1 MPATDQTTAH
11 SRRPWLILAVI
22 AMAQLMVV
30 LDATIV
36 NIALPSAQQSL
47 GFSDEAR
54 QWIVTAYALAFG
66 GLLLLGGRLG
76 DVFGRKR
83 MFTVGM
89 VGFAAA
95 SALGGF
101 AQSFGVL
108 VAARGLQGMFAALL
122 APAALSLLTTTFT
135 EPRDRAKAFGVFG
148 AIAGSGAAIGLLLG
162 GVLTEYLNWRWCL
175 YVNLLLAV
183 PAVVAAVRLL
193 PHDAERRGGRI
204 DIPGAL
210 TASLGLFALV
220 YGFSSAATHGWSAA
234 ITIGSLAAA
243 AVLLVSFVVIELR
256 VSEPLLPM
264 RVVIDRA
271 RGGSY
276 LAVAI
281 VGTGMFGVF
290 LFLTFYLQTTLHFSP
305 VESGL
310 AFLPMMATV
319 MTTAMMATTRLV
331 PRFGPR
337 PLMTIGMLVAAAA
350 MVDVHRHHAGLE
362 LRVARPARSADDGRR
377 PRPRDGAGDEHRDG
391 RRQAVRRGRRLGD
404 GQHRPADRRVGRN
417 RAAEHDRRQRG
428 DELRGRQGADA
439 GADGRRRRP
448 RLHDRLLVLSRDLR
462 RRRDRVRRTAAEQGR
477 RDRGRRRAGV
487 RALAARLR
495 RASSRTRGCDRSVPD
510 RGRTSGG
517 GRRRGS

>member
-1 MPATDQTTAH
+1 
-11 SRRPWLILAVI
+11 
-22 AMAQLMVV
+22 MAQLMVV

-95 SALGGF
+95 SALGGL
-101 AQSFGVL
+101 AESFGVL
-108 VAARGLQGMFAALL
+108 VAARGLQGVFAALL

-183 PAVVAAVRLL
+183 PAVIAAVRLL
-193 PHDAERRGGRI
+193 PHDAARRGGRI

-290 LFLTFYLQTTLHFSP
+290 LFLTFYLQTTLRFSP

-319 MTTAMMATTRLV
+319 MTTAMLATDTA
-331 PRFGPR
+331 G
-337 PLMTIGMLVAAAA
+337 AALRAA
-350 MVDVHRHHAGLE
+350 PADDDRDAGRGGGDGHVHRHHAGLE
-362 LRVARPARSADDGRR
+362 LRVARPARSAADGRR
-377 PRPRDGAGDEHRDG
+377 SRPRDGAGDEHRDG
-391 RRQAVRRGRRLGD
+391 RRRS
-404 GQHRPADRRVGRN
+404 RPT
-417 RAAEHDRRQRG
+417 RAS
-428 DELRGRQGADA
+428 
-439 GADGRRRRP
+439 RRRWSTPASRSAGRSAP
-448 RLHDRLLVLSRDLR
+448 R
-462 RRRDRVRRTAAEQGR
+462 
-477 RDRGRRRAGV
+477 
-487 RALAARLR
+487 
-495 RASSRTRGCDRSVPD
+495 C
-510 RGRTSGG
+510 
-517 GRRRGS
+517 

>member
-1 MPATDQTTAH
+1 
-11 SRRPWLILAVI
+11 
-22 AMAQLMVV
+22 
-30 LDATIV
+30 
-36 NIALPSAQQSL
+36 
-47 GFSDEAR
+47 
-54 QWIVTAYALAFG
+54 
-66 GLLLLGGRLG
+66 
-76 DVFGRKR
+76 

-95 SALGGF
+95 SALGGL
-101 AQSFGVL
+101 AESFGVL

-193 PHDAERRGGRI
+193 PHDAARRGGRI

-290 LFLTFYLQTTLHFSP
+290 LFLTFYLQTTLRFSP

-319 MTTAMMATTRLV
+319 MTTAMLATARLV

-350 MVDVHRHHAGLE
+350 MVVFTGITPDSSYASHVLPGLLLMGVGLGLVMAPAMNTATAGVKPSDAGVASAMVNTGQQIGGSVGTALLSTIAASAATSFAAGKAPTPTLMADAAVHGYTTAFWCSAAIFAVGAIVCGAL
-362 LRVARPARSADDGRR
+362 LPSRVAEIEVGVEPAFA
-377 PRPRDGAGDEHRDG
+377 H
-391 RRQAVRRGRRLGD
+391 
-404 GQHRPADRRVGRN
+404 
-417 RAAEHDRRQRG
+417 
-428 DELRGRQGADA
+428 
-439 GADGRRRRP
+439 
-448 RLHDRLLVLSRDLR
+448 
-462 RRRDRVRRTAAEQGR
+462 
-477 RDRGRRRAGV
+477 
-487 RALAARLR
+487 
-495 RASSRTRGCDRSVPD
+495 
-510 RGRTSGG
+510 
-517 GRRRGS
+517 